1 MKLCGL
7 LQENLLLQ
15 KFERDVTGTNI
26 VLLEIRN
33 HLLICIMQS
42 QEKAQMVVKM
52 ILVMLIIP
60 QYQNERLKACNN
72 LPGILFISFVK
83 D

>member
-33 HLLICIMQS
+33 HLLIHYAKPGEGTDGSNHDSGNVDYSAIF
-42 QEKAQMVVKM
+42 
-52 ILVMLIIP
+52 
-60 QYQNERLKACNN
+60 EREIKSLQ
-72 LPGILFISFVK
+72 
-83 D
+83 